1 MSNDIVEV
9 WYVEYRKGNRRVGWF
24 DDEDNKITK
33 NKSHITF
40 FTTQDAAQD
49 ALNNFCA
56 GDQDV
61 VGKVKYQSISVK
73 DFMEI

>member
-1 MSNDIVEV
+1 MMRI
-9 WYVEYRKGNRRVGWF
+9 
-24 DDEDNKITK
+24 I
-33 NKSHITF
+33 KSQRINLILP